1 VVDSLRSFEPQP
13 ARSRMY
19 FARAAHVAHAAAL
32 IEISKDSSVLFARI
46 MCVCVE
52 LAATADQKRAAS
64 INSGNIPLSMP
75 GYSFYRMQSTARA
88 SGCSVPDSGRVIWGS
103 AVQGC
108 EVELVDVDDANGRVR
123 VTYIVA
129 ERLAAKSD
137 VHNKVHGSGGTTD
150 I

>member
-1 VVDSLRSFEPQP
+1 
-13 ARSRMY
+13 M
-19 FARAAHVAHAAAL
+19 
-32 IEISKDSSVLFARI
+32 
-46 MCVCVE
+46 CVE
-52 LAATADQKRAAS
+52 LAATADQKRQESAAS

-75 GYSFYRMQSTARA
+75 GYSFYRMQSTAQA
-88 SGCSVPDSGRVIWGS
+88 SGCIVPDSGRVIWGS